1 MSTLIQLLTA
11 SCPDTGGLMKSGLV
25 NSAALND
32 DAMLQPGDNP
42 SFLRT
47 NFNNP
52 FGNNYL
58 LTGVNGGFQN
68 LAGNYFLAN
77 GSPAA
82 NREAA
87 FPNEIIINWD
97 TWRPQT
103 NTVWGLNI
111 NGIGTFNPNGIAS
124 NLSAPFTAALT
135 FSLGSYTS
143 GWMAASLK
151 FWQQFPILSDVQQ
164 TLNYPPLNRVGAV
177 TTDQFWTSTR
187 RQNQYY
193 TFAYF
198 SAIATNFPI
207 ANTGA
212 RIVPVMRKFTYNPLT
227 NTLT

>member
-1 MSTLIQLLTA
+1 MSTLIQLLT
-11 SCPDTGGLMKSGLV
+11 SSSPDTGGLMKSGLV
-25 NSAALND
+25 NSTALND

-42 SFLRT
+42 SYLRT

-52 FGNNYL
+52 FGNDYL
-58 LTGVNGGFQN
+58 LTGVNGGYQD
-68 LAGNYFLAN
+68 LAGNYFLAD
-77 GSPAA
+77 GSAAA
-82 NREAA
+82 NRAAA
-87 FPNEIIINWD
+87 FPDEIIINWD

-111 NGIGTFNPNGIAS
+111 NGVGSFNPAGAAGNLGI
-124 NLSAPFTAALT
+124 PFTAALT
-135 FSLGSYTS
+135 FSLGSYTT

-177 TTDQFWTSTR
+177 LADQFWTSTR

-193 TFAYF
+193 VFAYF
-198 SAIATNFPI
+198 SGNATNFSI
-207 ANTGA
+207 ANTGE

-227 NTLT
+227 NTLN

>member
-1 MSTLIQLLTA
+1 MSTLIQLLTL

-52 FGNNYL
+52 FNNDYL
-58 LTGVNGGFQN
+58 LTGTAGGYQDI
-68 LAGNYFLAN
+68 LGNYFLAD
-77 GSPAA
+77 GTAAA
-82 NREAA
+82 NRAAA

-103 NTVWGLNI
+103 NTVWGLYMD
-111 NGIGTFNPNGIAS
+111 GVGTFNPAGTS
-124 NLSAPFTAALT
+124 TNLSTPFTAALS
-135 FSLGSYTS
+135 FSLGTYTT

-164 TLNYPPLNRVGAV
+164 TLNYPPLNRVGASSV
-177 TTDQFWTSTR
+177 DQFWTSTR

-193 TFAYF
+193 AFAYF
-198 SAIATNFPI
+198 SGNATNFPI
-207 ANTGA
+207 ANTGE
-212 RIVPVMRKFTYNPLT
+212 RIVPVMRQFTYNSLT
-227 NTLT
+227 NTLD